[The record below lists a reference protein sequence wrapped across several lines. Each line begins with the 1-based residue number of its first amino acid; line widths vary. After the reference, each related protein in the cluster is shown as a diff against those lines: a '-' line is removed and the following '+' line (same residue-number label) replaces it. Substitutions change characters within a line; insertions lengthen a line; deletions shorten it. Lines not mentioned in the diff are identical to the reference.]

1 MTLNERLM
9 AIRCELE
16 ASTDPHELSL
26 TREADAALLASGIL
40 DRALKAG
47 DSAPEFTLNDA
58 SGTPVALSKE
68 LRAGPVVVCF
78 CRGEWCPFC
87 ALQLTALNETYPDIR
102 GLGAQLLA
110 ISPQARSSHRSG
122 HFKPELAFPRLED
135 VGSAVAK
142 AFGIAFP
149 LAPELRPLYR
159 KRGYPAPA
167 NSPGSA
173 WLLPVPATYVID
185 RAGRIVFSHA
195 DIAYSNRL
203 EPSSIRTVLRSL
215 CHLTES
221 S

>member
-1 MTLNERLM
+1 MVVNRFMDIPPGNEEYHRTRPTTNEGEWPNIRVERLGSRVCLMTLNERLM

-58 SGTPVALSKE
+58 SGRPVALSKE

-78 CRGEWCPFC
+78 YRGEWCPFC

-149 LAPELRPLYR
+149 LASESRPLY
-159 KRGYPAPA
+159 G
-167 NSPGSA
+167 
-173 WLLPVPATYVID
+173 
-185 RAGRIVFSHA
+185 
-195 DIAYSNRL
+195 
-203 EPSSIRTVLRSL
+203 
-215 CHLTES
+215 
-221 S
+221 